1 MPHGFRPHADARAD
15 GAPVNGPLRTR
26 RGPPRGPTQAPMAM
40 RCAKGWRRVGPGDRA
55 DRHADRMADRFAVGH
70 ARAWGMLLWGRLSV
84 YDSK

>member
-26 RGPPRGPTQAPMAM
+26 RGPPRGPTQGSAHADA
-40 RCAKGWRRVGPGDRA
+40 RHGLGAVRRTA
-55 DRHADRMADRFAVGH
+55 DRHMRTRHGGPFAVGH
-70 ARAWGMLLWGRLSV
+70 ARAGGMLLWGRFSV